1 LSRIAIVGPGAV
13 GCTVGAWLSDRG
25 GHEVVL
31 CARRPLERLEV
42 ETPDGKLVTTPRV
55 FTDPEKAEPV
65 DWVLVATKAYDSE
78 AAARW
83 FRRLLA
89 PHTRVAIL
97 QNGVEHVE
105 RFAEYAPAA
114 RIVPVVIDCP
124 SERSAPGVV
133 RQRRAAWMVVPAGPN
148 GTDFVDLF
156 AHTALVVRASDDFT
170 TEAWKKLCLNSV
182 GAVSAIVNQPSGIAR
197 FGPVAELMR
206 GIARECVAVGRAR
219 GAMLPDEL
227 PDTIVEHYQTGPIDS
242 VNSLHADRIAGR
254 RMEIDARNGA
264 IVRFGRKHGVP
275 TPLNEM
281 AVALLLAI
289 ENANDDGKTP

>member
-1 LSRIAIVGPGAV
+1 VAIIGPGAV
-13 GCTVGAWLSDRG
+13 GCTVGAWLSERA
-25 GHEVVL
+25 GHELVL

-42 ETPDGKLVTTPRV
+42 ETPDGTLVATPRV
-55 FTDPEKAEPV
+55 ITAPEQAEPV

-78 AAARW
+78 GAARW
-83 FRRLLA
+83 FERLLA

-105 RFAEYAPAA
+105 RFAAHAPVE
-114 RIVPVVIDCP
+114 RIVPVVLDCP

-133 RQRRAAWMVVPAGPN
+133 RQRRGAWMVVPAGPD
-148 GTDFVDLF
+148 GSDFVELF
-156 AHTALVVRASDDFT
+156 VRTALDVRESDDFT

-182 GAVSAIVNQPSGIAR
+182 GAVSAILNQPSGVAR
-197 FGPVAELMR
+197 FAPVAELMR
-206 GIARECVAVGRAR
+206 GIARECATVGRAR
-219 GAMLPDEL
+219 GAVLSDEL
-227 PDTIVEHYQTGPIDS
+227 PDSVVEHYRTGPIDS

-264 IVRFGRKHGVP
+264 IVRFGRRHGLP

-281 AVALLLAI
+281 AVALLQAI
-289 ENANDDGKTP
+289 ENAPA